1 MKGQITIQFLVNMV
15 VMLLLFAALLPTYYS
30 QIASINGNASL
41 AGDST
46 TPLFMNLVVPMIA
59 IVLLAGIVVYIS
71 GSGGRQ
77 EQYQ

>member
-30 QIASINGNASL
+30 QIASINGNASA

-46 TPLFMNLVVPMIA
+46 TPLFVNLVVPMIA
-59 IVLLAGIVVYIS
+59 IVMLAGVVVYIS
-71 GSGGRQ
+71 GSGGRR
-77 EQYQ
+77 EEYQ